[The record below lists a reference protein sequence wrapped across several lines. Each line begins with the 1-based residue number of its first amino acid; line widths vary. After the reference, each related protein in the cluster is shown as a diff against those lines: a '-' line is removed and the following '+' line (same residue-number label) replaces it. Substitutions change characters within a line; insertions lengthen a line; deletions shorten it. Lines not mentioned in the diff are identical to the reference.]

1 MTLAENPS
9 IHIDELDSE
18 RPAIFKFQVQRNPDP
33 IASLLARFEIDGAF
47 NAVKAWNGKAGIV
60 EAQKGPYPVGMGS
73 LLHLI
78 DGCVQAYHQPE
89 QSEGHRHR

>member
-47 NAVKAWNGKAGIV
+47 DAVKAWNGKAGIV
-60 EAQKGPYPVGMGS
+60 VHALVADEAVRRVAQ
-73 LLHLI
+73 
-78 DGCVQAYHQPE
+78 
-89 QSEGHRHR
+89 RHAIQQEFPDA